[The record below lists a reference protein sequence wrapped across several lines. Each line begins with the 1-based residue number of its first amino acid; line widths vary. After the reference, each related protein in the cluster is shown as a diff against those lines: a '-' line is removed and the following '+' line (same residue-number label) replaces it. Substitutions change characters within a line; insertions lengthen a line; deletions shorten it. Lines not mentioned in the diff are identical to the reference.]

1 MDDATKI
8 SIEKSLDYSIKHLN
22 RRKSLSK
29 ITDWF
34 AKDLLVAD
42 MALFW
47 TDKDFNELS
56 EELAVGYIIGYLAN
70 MAHDIVLDRKWREKV
85 SWWTPAQVKEFAEM
99 KDEEKEKLRLKLS
112 NQDIKDVREIIK
124 SKIPV
129 IRTEVNR
136 ALNI

>member
-1 MDDATKI
+1 MDAITKI
-8 SIEKSLDYSIKHLN
+8 VIEKSIDFSITQLN
-22 RRKSLSK
+22 RKDALTN

-34 AKDLLVAD
+34 AKDVLVAD

-56 EELAVGYIIGYLAN
+56 EELAVGYVIGYLAKLSQ
-70 MAHDIVLDRKWREKV
+70 DILLDRKWKEKV
-85 SWWTPAQVKEFAEM
+85 SGWTPIQVKEFTEM
-99 KDEEKEKLRLKLS
+99 KDEEKEKLRLRLNK
-112 NQDIKDVREIIK
+112 QDIKEIREIIK
-124 SKIPV
+124 PKIPL